1 MALTPAY
8 SGCPWPLDAACLGDE
23 WNDLDADVKERAV
36 ALASNTL
43 RRLTGYRVGG
53 CPITIRPCTQN
64 GCWGYYNWSANG
76 AFNPNI
82 NALGLWNNSCAC
94 SGSGCAT
101 SCEVSIPS
109 PVGGITEVKVDG
121 VVLDDEDY
129 IVQHSNAGDF
139 LVWVGGGD
147 CPWPKTQDLSLPD
160 TEVGTFSITYLNSFP
175 VDNTGAVAAAFLALE
190 FAKACKPRGKCQLP
204 RGVTSVVRNGISWD
218 LEAGLFPNNST
229 GIDVVDAFVQ
239 SWNPAGLQQPSR
251 VYVPGSTYRW
261 V

>member
-1 MALTPAY
+1 MALTPEY
-8 SGCPWPLDAACLGDE
+8 GGCPWPIDAACLGTE
-23 WNDLDADVKERAV
+23 WTDLTPDVQDRAI

-64 GCWGYYNWSANG
+64 GCWGYYYWSANG

-82 NALGLWNNSCAC
+82 NALGQWNNSCAC
-94 SGSGCAT
+94 AGSGCAT
-101 SCEVSIPS
+101 ACEVSLTP

-121 VVLDDEDY
+121 AVINAANY
-129 IVQHSNAGDF
+129 QVQRANNGVF
-139 LVWVGGGD
+139 LVWVGAGD
-147 CPWPKTQDLSLPD
+147 CPWPQTQDLSLPD
-160 TEVGTFSITYLNSFP
+160 TQVGTFSITYLNSYP

-190 FAKACKPRGKCQLP
+190 FAKACKPRGKCALP
-204 RGVTSVVRNGISWD
+204 RGVTQVVRNGVSWD

-239 SWNPAGLQQPSR
+239 SWNPEGLVQPPR
-251 VYVPGSTYRW
+251 VYIPGSTYRW